1 MADRQL
7 LSAVNREG
15 SRCSAKVLFPAAR
28 RGSKSVPRLSIVV
41 PFVKNVNRLE
51 KTLLSILENRPRDCE
66 VILVHN
72 GNYEDP
78 YDLGADEV
86 VLIETEEQSSVVGL
100 INEGVFAACSN
111 VISVLLPGDVVE
123 AGWERS
129 ALSMFQ
135 DQGIAAVCMPTIV
148 GGQEQATVFGLDTD
162 VLPRRSLGRRQRSAE
177 EATPTLHGTFFR
189 RRVLLALDGF
199 FDHGSTEAAEM
210 EFGLALRSLALTA
223 VIDQEATVE
232 WSGSLQDLGQTS
244 YHLGQIAGQLAVAY
258 SQVERSGVEIDSLV
272 ARIGHLAT
280 GLISPSTVAERL
292 GWVLGTR
299 DGSLVRRI
307 AKRIERAR
315 EQLGT
320 SIDRS
325 EVAVRRAA

>member
-15 SRCSAKVLFPAAR
+15 SRCSANVLFPAAR

-66 VILVHN
+66 IILVHN

-123 AGWERS
+123 ANWERG

-135 DQGIAAVCMPTIV
+135 DQSVAAVCMPT
-148 GGQEQATVFGLDTD
+148 
-162 VLPRRSLGRRQRSAE
+162 RQRPRASDRLWARY
-177 EATPTLHGTFFR
+177 R
-189 RRVLLALDGF
+189 R
-199 FDHGSTEAAEM
+199 
-210 EFGLALRSLALTA
+210 
-223 VIDQEATVE
+223 
-232 WSGSLQDLGQTS
+232 
-244 YHLGQIAGQLAVAY
+244 IA
-258 SQVERSGVEIDSLV
+258 
-272 ARIGHLAT
+272 
-280 GLISPSTVAERL
+280 STVAWTTTTL
-292 GWVLGTR
+292 GRGSNSYFAWYFLPTKSPIGSRWVLRSWFDRSRR
-299 DGSLVRRI
+299 DGVRTC
-307 AKRIERAR
+307 
-315 EQLGT
+315 T
-320 SIDRS
+320 SVSCSYRDDRS
-325 EVAVRRAA
+325 RSHC